1 MLDSAGGIV
10 QTITIWVGRLA
21 AGIFGAIAG
30 AIIVTIVV
38 WFICRMTV
46 NKQPPR
52 SIRKTFRI
60 LGALAGAIA
69 AVMFLPIGY
78 GGFGLGSGGLGLGP
92 GGGGFTPAESKSSES
107 LSKQDTK
114 SLESS
119 SGPKTASI
127 VMLGGSLVSGE
138 AFYRFEDDRKA
149 LTLGEIQAKLKNR
162 MQAEPPLTA
171 LEVVIY
177 FEDSLARQSAPVVR
191 LVEWANQAGLK
202 VTVVS
207 RPGHVPP

>member
-1 MLDSAGGIV
+1 MLESAGGIV
-10 QTITIWVGRLA
+10 HQITLWVGRLA

-30 AIIVTIVV
+30 AIFVAVAV
-38 WFICRMTV
+38 WFVCRMTV

-52 SIRKTFRI
+52 PIRRGLRV
-60 LGALAGAIA
+60 LGAIAGAIA
-69 AVMFLPIGY
+69 AVLFLPIGY

-92 GGGGFTPAESKSSES
+92 GGGGFTPAEVKTAES
-107 LSKQDTK
+107 LSKQEAK
-114 SLESS
+114 SHEKPE
-119 SGPKTASI
+119 GRKATSI
-127 VMLGGSLVSGE
+127 VMLGGSLVVGE

-149 LTLGEIQAKLKNR
+149 LTLAEVQSKLKAD
-162 MQAEPPLTA
+162 MQVIPPLTA
-171 LEVVIY
+171 IEIVIY

-191 LVEWANQAGLK
+191 LVAWANQVGLK

>member
-1 MLDSAGGIV
+1 MLDGAGGIV

-21 AGIFGAIAG
+21 AAILGAIAG
-30 AIIVTIVV
+30 AILVTIVV
-38 WFICRMTV
+38 WFVCRMTV

-52 SIRKTFRI
+52 SIRKMFRI

-92 GGGGFTPAESKSSES
+92 GGGGFTPADSKSTE
-107 LSKQDTK
+107 LPSKQDSKPDESTSGQK
-114 SLESS
+114 S
-119 SGPKTASI
+119 ASI
-127 VMLGGSLVSGE
+127 VMLGGSLVAGE

-149 LTLGEIQAKLKNR
+149 LTLAEIQSKLKSR
-162 MQAEPPLTA
+162 MQAEPPLAA
-171 LEVVIY
+171 LEIVIY

>member
-1 MLDSAGGIV
+1 MLESAGGIV
-10 QTITIWVGRLA
+10 HQITVWVGRLA

-38 WFICRMTV
+38 WFVCRMTV

-52 SIRKTFRI
+52 PIRRVFRV
-60 LGALAGAIA
+60 LGAIAGAVA

-78 GGFGLGSGGLGLGP
+78 GGFGFGSGGLGLGP
-92 GGGGFTPAESKSSES
+92 GGGGFTPAEVKTIES
-107 LSKQDTK
+107 LSKQEAK
-114 SLESS
+114 SSEKPD
-119 SGPKTASI
+119 GRKTASI
-127 VMLGGSLVSGE
+127 VMLGGSLVVGE

-149 LTLGEIQAKLKNR
+149 LTLDQVQTKLKSD
-162 MQAEPPLTA
+162 MQADPPLTA
-171 LEVVIY
+171 LEIMIY

-191 LVEWANQAGLK
+191 LVAWANQVGLN